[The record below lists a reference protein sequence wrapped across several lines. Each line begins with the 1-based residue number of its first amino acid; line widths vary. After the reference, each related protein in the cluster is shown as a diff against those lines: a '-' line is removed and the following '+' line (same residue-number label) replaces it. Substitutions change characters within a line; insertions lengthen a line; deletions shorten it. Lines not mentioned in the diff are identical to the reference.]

1 MPRRI
6 SQEENGKP
14 PAYPI
19 ESVDRAMV
27 LLLALDGSDGIGVV
41 QASKLL
47 GVSRSTAHR
56 LLNVLQYR
64 GLARQDP
71 RTRTYLAGPAL
82 LRSGLAAVRD
92 LDARAFA
99 RPMLEKIV
107 EEIGETAHL
116 VVLQGPVVFFLDSVE
131 GSYLIRAAT
140 RPGTSLLAHCTAAGK
155 ALLAALPPERLD
167 AWLAGTKLE
176 RMTAR
181 SLTSKAALKAQLKQA
196 RAQGYAVSD
205 GEAEPGLRAV
215 GAVIPQPVERLTIDV
230 AVGVGGPEFRMTDER
245 IAEIAA
251 IMLEHLTAH
260 IQPAT

>member
-1 MPRRI
+1 M
-6 SQEENGKP
+6 EANGKP

-27 LLLALDGSDGIGVV
+27 LLLALEGSEGLGVV

-56 LLNVLQYR
+56 MLSILQYR

-71 RTRTYLAGPAL
+71 RTRAYLAGPAL

-99 RPMLEKIV
+99 RPMLERIV
-107 EEIGETAHL
+107 AAVGETAHL
-116 VVLQGPVVFFLDSVE
+116 VVLQWPLVFFLDSVE
-131 GSYLIRAAT
+131 GSYLVRAAT

-167 AWLAGTKLE
+167 SLLADTKLE
-176 RMTAR
+176 RLTPRSVVSKSTLRRQLDEAR
-181 SLTSKAALKAQLKQA
+181 TH
-196 RAQGYAVSD
+196 GYAVSD
-205 GEAEPGLRAV
+205 GEAELGLRAV
-215 GAVIPQPVERLTIDV
+215 GAVIPQPVERLSVDV

-245 IAEIAA
+245 ITEIAEI
-251 IMLEHLTAH
+251 MLAHLQEAPT
-260 IQPAT
+260 PA